1 MKYIL
6 GAHSKVQTEFIYLE
20 TGASP
25 LKDVIA
31 TRRMMYLQNIL
42 KRPKEEVVK
51 RVFEAQKLNPVK
63 GDWIELVKKDFNN
76 VGVILNETEISEKN
90 EI

>member
-1 MKYIL
+1 MDRMLMKYIL

-20 TGASP
+20 TGAIP

-42 KRPKEEVVK
+42 KD
-51 RVFEAQKLNPVK
+51 QKKKLSK
-63 GDWIELVKKDFNN
+63 GFLRLK
-76 VGVILNETEISEKN
+76 S
-90 EI
+90 